1 MEYSKMNQRTL
12 LKKKKKLLQPTF
24 KVSTKYIK
32 KKKKKKSTKL
42 KAKQQP
48 TPNKNNNNEI
58 YEEGRCG
65 LNICFT
71 WKECNKE

>member
-1 MEYSKMNQRTL
+1 MLR
-12 LKKKKKLLQPTF
+12 
-24 KVSTKYIK
+24 
-32 KKKKKKSTKL
+32 
-42 KAKQQP
+42 AKQQP

-71 WKECNKE
+71 WKECNKDIILQNR